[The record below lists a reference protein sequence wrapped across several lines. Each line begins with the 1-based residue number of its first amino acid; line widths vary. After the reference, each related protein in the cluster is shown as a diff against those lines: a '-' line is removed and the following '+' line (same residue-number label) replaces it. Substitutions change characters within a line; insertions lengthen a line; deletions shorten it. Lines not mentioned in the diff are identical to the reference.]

1 MTDKWENDKE
11 IQIFREYLRIPSVHP
26 KPNYEPCVE
35 FLRRQATS
43 LAMDFKVYYPVND
56 KNPIVVLSLTGKD
69 PSLPAIM
76 LNSHMD
82 VVPVFPEKWSH
93 PPFSAHLDSDGKI
106 FARGSQDMK
115 CVGMQFL
122 GAIRALKKD
131 GVEFKRTIHATFVP
145 DEEVG
150 GKLGMAKFVHTDDF
164 KALNV
169 GFSLDE
175 GIASPTDTFPVFYA
189 ERAIWH
195 VYFHCSGTPG
205 HGSLL
210 HKNTA
215 GEKVRYLI
223 DKLMDLRKYEVK
235 RLENNPELLIGDVTT
250 VNLTK
255 ISGGVQ
261 SNVVPPLLTIGF
273 DIRLAVDVDHTE
285 FLQQL
290 QKWCDEAG
298 GGIEIEFEQKE
309 PPVPKTTLDESNIYW
324 VAFKSAI
331 DEMKLNIRTQ
341 VFPGGTDS
349 RYVRE
354 IGIPAVGFSPM
365 NNTPVL
371 LHDHDEYLEAD
382 VYLRGID
389 IFKRIISKVVNC

>member
-1 MTDKWENDKE
+1 M
-11 IQIFREYLRIPSVHP
+11 
-26 KPNYEPCVE
+26 EPCVE
-35 FLRRQATS
+35 FLQQQATS
-43 LAMDFKVYYPVND
+43 LGMEFKTYYPVND
-56 KNPIVVLSLTGKD
+56 KNPVVILTLKGSD
-69 PSLPAIM
+69 PTLPAIL

-93 PPFSAHLDSDGKI
+93 PPFSAYMDSDGKI

-131 GVEFKRTIHATFVP
+131 GITLKRTLHASFVP

-150 GKLGMAKFVHTDDF
+150 GKLGMYKFVHTDDF

-175 GIASPTDTFPVFYA
+175 GIASPTETFPVFYA

-195 VYFHCSGTPG
+195 VYFKCYGTPG

-215 GEKVRYLI
+215 GEKVRYI
-223 DKLMDLRKYEVK
+223 VDKLMDLRRHEEKK
-235 RLENNPELLIGDVTT
+235 LENNPELLIGDVTT

-261 SNVVPPLLTIGF
+261 SNVVPPDLTLGF
-273 DIRLAVDVDHTE
+273 DIRLAVTVNHDD
-285 FLQQL
+285 FIKQL
-290 QKWCDEAG
+290 ETWCTEAG
-298 GGIEIEFEQKE
+298 GGIEISFEQKE
-309 PPVPKTTLDESNIYW
+309 PPVPATKIDESNIYW
-324 VAFKSAI
+324 GAFKSAI
-331 DEMKLNIRTQ
+331 DDLKLSIRTQ

-354 IGIPAVGFSPM
+354 IGIPAIGFSPM

-371 LHDHDEYLEAD
+371 LHDHDEFLQAD

-389 IFKRIISKVVNC
+389 IFKKIISKVANV

>member
-11 IQIFREYLRIPSVHP
+11 IQIFREYLKIPSVHP
-26 KPNYEPCVE
+26 NPDYEPCVE

-189 ERAIWH
+189 ERPTWRVH
-195 VYFHCSGTPG
+195 FNCSGTPG

-215 GEKVRYLI
+215 GEKVRYML
-223 DKLMDLRKYEVK
+223 DKMMDFRKHEVK
-235 RLENNPELLIGDVTT
+235 RLESNPELLIGDVTT
-250 VNLTK
+250 NFWRSSIK
-255 ISGGVQ
+255 C
-261 SNVVPPLLTIGF
+261 VPPLLRIGF
-273 DIRLAVDVDHTE
+273 DIRLSMDVDHSNFMKKLE
-285 FLQQL
+285 
-290 QKWCDEAG
+290 KWCEEAG
-298 GGIEIEFEQKE
+298 GGIEIDIELKE
-309 PPVPKTTLDESNIYW
+309 PAMPKTTLDESNIYW
-324 VAFKSAI
+324 TAFKKAV
-331 DEMKLNIRTQ
+331 DALKLKIKTQ
-341 VFPGGTDS
+341 IFPAATDS
-349 RYVRE
+349 RFVRE
-354 IGIPAVGFSPM
+354 VGIPAIGFSPM

-389 IFKRIISKVVNC
+389 IYKKIINEVANC